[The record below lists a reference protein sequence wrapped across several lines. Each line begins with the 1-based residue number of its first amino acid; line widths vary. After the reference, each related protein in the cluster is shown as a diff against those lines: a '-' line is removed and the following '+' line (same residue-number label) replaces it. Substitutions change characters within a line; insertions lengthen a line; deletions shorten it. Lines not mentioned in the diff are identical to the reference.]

1 MIDIVD
7 YRTMGRKRIRFRLRE
22 YLKERGLS
30 VYKLVKLVPEMHP
43 STVYAIA
50 AGRIESVRLSTLAQ
64 VLEGLERLTGEPVDL
79 CALLRV
85 EEVEGAETG
94 R

>member
-1 MIDIVD
+1 MVD
-7 YRTMGRKRIRFRLRE
+7 CRVMGRKRIRLRLRE

-79 CALLRV
+79 CELLAV
-85 EEVEGAETG
+85 EEVGGGPARE